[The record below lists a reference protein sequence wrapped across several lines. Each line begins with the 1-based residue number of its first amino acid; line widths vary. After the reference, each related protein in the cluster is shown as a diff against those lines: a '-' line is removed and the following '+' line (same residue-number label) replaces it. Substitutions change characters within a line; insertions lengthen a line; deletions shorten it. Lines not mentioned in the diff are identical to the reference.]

1 MVCFIESFAAS
12 ETPWEMT
19 DTSRGS
25 IRLSML
31 AITENSRLN
40 PDFLVDTKSSE
51 TPPPSTPEIRQ
62 LTTAAA
68 GDEEGK
74 ALRLA
79 VKMVGSNGRM
89 RRWCE
94 NGGGG

>member
-51 TPPPSTPEIRQ
+51 TPPPSTPENRQ

-68 GDEEGK
+68 GDEEDK

-79 VKMVGSNGRM
+79 VKMAGSHGRM

-94 NGGGG
+94 NGGGD